1 MHPDY
6 LLRSLVLEEMRQHW
20 IELTPRGEHM
30 VVAGYVRDGQ
40 LELALDRLDA
50 MLRAGVRVQ
59 SWLFHLV
66 VYTLLDREEIDE
78 ALRLVKARYNAD
90 DRLISPNLWH
100 ILLDTASRAYHV
112 RNFFPSLPPPLFYFF
127 PFFFK

>member
-50 MLRAGVRVQ
+50 MQRAGVHAQ

-78 ALRLVKARYNAD
+78 ALRLVKARYNVD
-90 DRLISPNLWH
+90 DRLISPNLWY

-112 RNFFPSLPPPLFYFF
+112 RTPP
-127 PFFFK
+127 